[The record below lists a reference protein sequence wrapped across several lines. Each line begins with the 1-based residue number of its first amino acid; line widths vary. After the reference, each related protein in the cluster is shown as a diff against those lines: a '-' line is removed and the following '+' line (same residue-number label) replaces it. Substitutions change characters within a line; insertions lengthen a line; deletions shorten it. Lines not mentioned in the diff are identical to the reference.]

1 MRQEQRIRRRFFLM
15 CLLLAV
21 MVLGSLRAG
30 FTSLTM
36 GDVFRVLTGGG
47 TREENL
53 ILFDFRMVR
62 IVLAVLVGA
71 GLSVS
76 GTVFQ
81 TISKNP
87 LASPDLLGVSAG
99 AGMAVMLYTLLEPE
113 GQGGNVFLLPVVS
126 LGGALL
132 TSVLIYGIAHRK
144 GEAVSPIRMV
154 LIGVSV
160 TAGINAADILIAV
173 RLSPEKFHLVNTWM
187 IGSVYGNSWKHV
199 LALLPWILILVPALL
214 VQSRELDL
222 LHLKDE
228 VAIGLGAALK
238 RSRLIYLM
246 MAAALAA
253 ACVSVG
259 GAIGFVGL
267 ICPHLAAKLT
277 GAGHRHRIP
286 AAALLGAILLLGAD
300 WIARTVIAPDEM
312 LLGIVVSLVGAPY
325 FLYILLGAG
334 KKEGGVL

>member
-132 TSVLIYGIAHRK
+132 TL
-144 GEAVSPIRMV
+144 
-154 LIGVSV
+154 
-160 TAGINAADILIAV
+160 
-173 RLSPEKFHLVNTWM
+173 
-187 IGSVYGNSWKHV
+187 
-199 LALLPWILILVPALL
+199 
-214 VQSRELDL
+214 
-222 LHLKDE
+222 
-228 VAIGLGAALK
+228 
-238 RSRLIYLM
+238 
-246 MAAALAA
+246 
-253 ACVSVG
+253 C
-259 GAIGFVGL
+259 
-267 ICPHLAAKLT
+267 
-277 GAGHRHRIP
+277 
-286 AAALLGAILLLGAD
+286 
-300 WIARTVIAPDEM
+300 
-312 LLGIVVSLVGAPY
+312 
-325 FLYILLGAG
+325 
-334 KKEGGVL
+334 

>member
-1 MRQEQRIRRRFFLM
+1 MKQEKRNRQYFFLM
-15 CLLLAV
+15 CLILSV
-21 MVLGSLRAG
+21 MVLGSLKSG
-30 FTSLTM
+30 FTDLTM
-36 GDVFRVLTGGG
+36 GDIFRILTGGG
-47 TREENL
+47 TREERL

-81 TISKNP
+81 TISRNP
-87 LASPDLLGVSAG
+87 LASPDLLGISAG
-99 AGMAVMLYTLLEPE
+99 AGMAVMLYTLLEE
-113 GQGGNVFLLPVVS
+113 GQSGNVFLLPIVS
-126 LGGALL
+126 LGGALFA
-132 TSVLIYGIAHRK
+132 SVLIYGIAHRK
-144 GEAVSPIRMV
+144 GEAVSPVRMV

-160 TAGINAADILIAV
+160 TAGINAADILISV

-199 LALLPWILILVPALL
+199 LALLPWIIVLIPALL
-214 VQSRELDL
+214 LQSDELDL

-228 VAIGLGAALK
+228 VAIGLGSELK
-238 RSRLIYLM
+238 RSRLIYLI

-267 ICPHLAAKLT
+267 IGPHLAAKLT
-277 GAGHRHRIP
+277 GAGHRNRIP

-300 WIARTVIAPDEM
+300 WIARTVISPDEM

-325 FLYILLGAG
+325 FLYILLGVK